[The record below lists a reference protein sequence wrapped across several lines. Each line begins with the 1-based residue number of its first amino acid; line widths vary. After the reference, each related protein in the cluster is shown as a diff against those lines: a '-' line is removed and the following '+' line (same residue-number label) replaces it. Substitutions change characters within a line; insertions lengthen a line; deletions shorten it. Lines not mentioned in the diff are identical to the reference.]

1 MVTMKY
7 FATTLIY
14 VQHLWRIMISE
25 INEDFHVMTKS
36 KRVAETI
43 KHKLEVPTINLGS
56 KLNRNLL
63 SF

>member
-7 FATTLIY
+7 FVTTLIY
-14 VQHLWRIMISE
+14 VQYLWRIRISE

-36 KRVAETI
+36 KWVAETI
-43 KHKLEVPTINLGS
+43 KHKLQVPTINLGS
-56 KLNRNLL
+56 KLTRNLL